1 MLSLKFYPTLGSDFS
16 KLFKQNIN
24 TQSYARMLMIRG
36 YYIDTAIWRDLHE
49 NRKDK
54 SKNIGELAFE
64 LFVKIRFNKEKVLYS
79 DLVVEELLRA
89 YNEQTIEKLF
99 KNVSVLL
106 EKADINET
114 QVKEAVTLSNELK
127 IPFGDAL
134 HGILARDS
142 NAVMVTRDRHFRK
155 LKDKI
160 IIKKPEDLS

>member
-1 MLSLKFYPTLGSDFS
+1 
-16 KLFKQNIN
+16 
-24 TQSYARMLMIRG
+24 MLMIRR

-54 SKNIGELAFE
+54 SKNLGELAFE

-89 YNEQTIEKLF
+89 YNENTIKKLF
-99 KNVSVLL
+99 KNVAVLL

-114 QVKEAVTLSNELK
+114 QVKEAATLSNELK

-134 HGILARDS
+134 HGIIARDN

-160 IIKKPEDLS
+160 TVKKPEDLS